1 MNVHNKLSI
10 HLGEGKTKCIIFG
23 SELKL
28 KNAGKLNIMYNGIK
42 NKAILQSKVFGLLP
56 GQDNVCRINGFKKH

>member
-1 MNVHNKLSI
+1 MNVQNKLSI

-23 SELKL
+23 SELQL

-42 NKAILQSKVFGLLP
+42 NKAILQSNVFVLLP
-56 GQDNVCRINGFKKH
+56 GQDNV